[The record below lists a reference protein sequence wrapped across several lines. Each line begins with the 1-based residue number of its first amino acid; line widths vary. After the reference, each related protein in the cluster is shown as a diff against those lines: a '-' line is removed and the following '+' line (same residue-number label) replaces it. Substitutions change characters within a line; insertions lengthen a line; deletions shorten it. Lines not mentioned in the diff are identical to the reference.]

1 MDVVLYAIS
10 LVLFGVLYLAIGI
23 FLAYTLLFCLLI
35 MLVFL
40 ILRHGKLPDNYPFS
54 AREVA
59 QTTIFIGVTWA
70 IFVFLGPKDPL
81 PFVGT
86 GLFYHSLLPA
96 EANVLIAIAI
106 LVSVI
111 FLGIFSFWQS
121 GEGRGISGGSS
132 GGDDKPKQGVG
143 A

>member
-1 MDVVLYAIS
+1 MDVVLYAIA

-40 ILRHGKLPDNYPFS
+40 IIRHGKLPENYPFGP
-54 AREVA
+54 REVA
-59 QTTIFIGVTWA
+59 QTTIFIGVTWS
-70 IFVFLGPKDPL
+70 IFIFLGPKNPL
-81 PFVGT
+81 PFVGN
-86 GLFYHSLLPA
+86 GLLYAALPST
-96 EANVLIAIAI
+96 EADVLILIA
-106 LVSVI
+106 VVVAVA
-111 FLGIFSFWQS
+111 FLGVFSFWQS
-121 GEGRGISGGSS
+121 SDMRGPSGGGG